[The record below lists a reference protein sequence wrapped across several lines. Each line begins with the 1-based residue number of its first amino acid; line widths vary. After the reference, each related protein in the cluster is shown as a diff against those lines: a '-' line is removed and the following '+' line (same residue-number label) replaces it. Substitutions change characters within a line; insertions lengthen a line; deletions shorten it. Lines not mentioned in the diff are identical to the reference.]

1 MGLRDVI
8 SFHVHYGNTLFY
20 VLVCVLRDFS
30 KRSTLMS
37 FWTSSNTRGSG
48 AFAAGVIP
56 ENALLGRHSE
66 QSRIAAQ
73 NPGLRLRRPKSPKP
87 VVFARVWI
95 KEARDLVAS
104 DISVLTGVMA
114 SDPLVSVR
122 LAPGGQPRKTG
133 NYIACLEADWNV
145 FLTVRSH
152 ELHWNDSVDDVV
164 LEMTVMDLD
173 LLTGDDPLGVI
184 RIPVMKAYEEQQLAL
199 QLAQEGDTA
208 ARGRNNGA
216 RRDRR
221 GSRSDSDDDD
231 GCSGSDDG
239 GRKTRDEGKRGEGK
253 TTTTDKSSL
262 PSGKFGGS
270 TSAKRPNTVSSL
282 ASSASTAHTKASRPS
297 TSGSSASEA
306 DGTAESAGAKFRSAG
321 DGSEEYLLVRVL
333 RACNLPATDFQEDE
347 ITGEIT
353 RSSDPYVKLTCSG
366 ETWGTAVVS
375 ETVDPDFVEAGEEP
389 FWFPVYSSE
398 DMDARFELEWLKI
411 LPKLP
416 VKVIGYT
423 TDFSTLDGVLDRE
436 SPAEAMR
443 VETKSHAPPKPVLNK
458 DGHEVI
464 LTVAQERELKDRKEA
479 KQRALRKLRAT
490 SPPSNQ
496 SCTSTTLCS
505 ATASSST
512 PRGTVNARSGNE
524 PTRSAR
530 SAGASAP

>member
-1 MGLRDVI
+1 
-8 SFHVHYGNTLFY
+8 
-20 VLVCVLRDFS
+20 
-30 KRSTLMS
+30 MS

-216 RRDRR
+216 RRK
-221 GSRSDSDDDD
+221 
-231 GCSGSDDG
+231 SG
-239 GRKTRDEGKRGEGK
+239 
-253 TTTTDKSSL
+253 
-262 PSGKFGGS
+262 
-270 TSAKRPNTVSSL
+270 
-282 ASSASTAHTKASRPS
+282 
-297 TSGSSASEA
+297 
-306 DGTAESAGAKFRSAG
+306 
-321 DGSEEYLLVRVL
+321 
-333 RACNLPATDFQEDE
+333 
-347 ITGEIT
+347 
-353 RSSDPYVKLTCSG
+353 
-366 ETWGTAVVS
+366 
-375 ETVDPDFVEAGEEP
+375 
-389 FWFPVYSSE
+389 
-398 DMDARFELEWLKI
+398 
-411 LPKLP
+411 
-416 VKVIGYT
+416 
-423 TDFSTLDGVLDRE
+423 
-436 SPAEAMR
+436 
-443 VETKSHAPPKPVLNK
+443 
-458 DGHEVI
+458 
-464 LTVAQERELKDRKEA
+464 
-479 KQRALRKLRAT
+479 
-490 SPPSNQ
+490 
-496 SCTSTTLCS
+496 
-505 ATASSST
+505 
-512 PRGTVNARSGNE
+512 
-524 PTRSAR
+524 
-530 SAGASAP
+530 